1 VTSAYADAARG
12 SAPDTRSVTVAGT
25 ASVQAV
31 PNRAGFSAGV
41 SSDAATA
48 QAALAANATKALI
61 VQALRSG
68 GVDKADPQTQDVSV
82 GPRWN
87 EHGEQDGFTAHSSVQ
102 VHVQGV
108 RAAGRLIDPSRCR
121 STCALQR
128 RRRRLSSPAG
138 RRSRRP

>member
-1 VTSAYADAARG
+1 M
-12 SAPDTRSVTVAGT
+12 
-25 ASVQAV
+25 

-41 SSDAATA
+41 SGDAATA
-48 QAALAANATKALI
+48 QAALAANATKAALI

-68 GVDKADPQTQDVSV
+68 GVDKADLQTQDVSV
-82 GPRWN
+82 GPPWN

-128 RRRRLSSPAG
+128 RRRRPSSPAS